1 MEDVQRKLNCRL
13 TRKFADV
20 ITEVELRPTEK
31 ALAEFWEIWNV
42 INGAASRLG
51 LPHDEAPV
59 TLAPRSSFNVD
70 EFLTRVVA
78 EGSERGGEL
87 TL

>member
-1 MEDVQRKLNCRL
+1 MEDMQRKLNCRL

-31 ALAEFWEIWNV
+31 ALAEFWKIWNA
-42 INGAASRLG
+42 INGAARRLG
-51 LPHDEAPV
+51 LPCDEAPAV
-59 TLAPRSSFNVD
+59 RPSPVAID

>member
-1 MEDVQRKLNCRL
+1 MYDVQHKLNCRL
-13 TRKFADV
+13 NRKFIDV
-20 ITEVELRPTEK
+20 MIKIELRPTEK
-31 ALAEFWEIWNV
+31 ALAEFWEIWEAV
-42 INGAASRLG
+42 NGAASRLG
-51 LPHDEAPV
+51 LPCDEAPAV
-59 TLAPRSSFNVD
+59 QRPSPVAID

>member
-1 MEDVQRKLNCRL
+1 MDDFQRKLNMKLLDRV
-13 TRKFADV
+13 ADV
-20 ITEVELRPTEK
+20 MVEVELRPTEK
-31 ALAEFWEIWNV
+31 ALAEFWKIWNA

-51 LPHDEAPV
+51 LPCDEAPV

>member
-1 MEDVQRKLNCRL
+1 MDDVQRKLNCRL

-20 ITEVELRPTEK
+20 MVEVELRPTEK
-31 ALAEFWEIWNV
+31 ALAEFWEIWNA

>member
-1 MEDVQRKLNCRL
+1 MDDFQRKLNVKLIDRVAEVL
-13 TRKFADV
+13 A
-20 ITEVELRPTEK
+20 EVELRPTEK
-31 ALAEFWEIWNV
+31 ALAEFWEIWNA

-51 LPHDEAPV
+51 LPHDKAPAV
-59 TLAPRSSFNVD
+59 RPSPVAID

>member
-20 ITEVELRPTEK
+20 MVEVELRPTEK
-31 ALAEFWEIWNV
+31 ALAEFWEIWEAV
-42 INGAASRLG
+42 NGAASRLG
-51 LPHDEAPV
+51 LPHDEAPAV
-59 TLAPRSSFNVD
+59 RPSPVAID

>member
-1 MEDVQRKLNCRL
+1 MEDVQRKLNCWL

-31 ALAEFWEIWNV
+31 ALAEFWKIWNAV
-42 INGAASRLG
+42 NGAAARLG
-51 LPHDEAPV
+51 LPCDEAPAV
-59 TLAPRSSFNVD
+59 RPSPVAID
-70 EFLTRVVA
+70 EFLTRVAA

>member
-1 MEDVQRKLNCRL
+1 MYDVQRKLNCRL

-31 ALAEFWEIWNV
+31 ALAEFWKIWNA

-51 LPHDEAPV
+51 LPCDEAPV

-78 EGSERGGEL
+78 EGRERGGEL

>member
-1 MEDVQRKLNCRL
+1 MDDFQRKLIMKLIGRV
-13 TRKFADV
+13 ADV
-20 ITEVELRPTEK
+20 MVEVELRPTEK
-31 ALAEFWEIWNV
+31 ALAEFWKIWNAV
-42 INGAASRLG
+42 NGAARRLG
-51 LPHDEAPV
+51 LPRDEAPAV
-59 TLAPRSSFNVD
+59 RRPSPVAID

>member
-1 MEDVQRKLNCRL
+1 MDDVQHKLNCRL

-31 ALAEFWEIWNV
+31 ALAEFWEIWEAV
-42 INGAASRLG
+42 NGAASRLG

-59 TLAPRSSFNVD
+59 TLAPGQVSTSTNF
-70 EFLTRVVA
+70 
-78 EGSERGGEL
+78 
-87 TL
+87 

>member
-1 MEDVQRKLNCRL
+1 MDDFQRKLTMKLIGRVAEVL
-13 TRKFADV
+13 A
-20 ITEVELRPTEK
+20 EVELRPTEK
-31 ALAEFWEIWNV
+31 ALAEFCGVWNAV
-42 INGAASRLG
+42 NGAAGRLG

>member
-1 MEDVQRKLNCRL
+1 MDDFQRKLNMKLIVCVAEVL
-13 TRKFADV
+13 TA
-20 ITEVELRPTEK
+20 VELRPTEK
-31 ALAEFWEIWNV
+31 ALAEFCGVWNAV
-42 INGAASRLG
+42 NGAASRLG
-51 LPHDEAPV
+51 LPHDEAPAV
-59 TLAPRSSFNVD
+59 RPSPVAID

>member
-1 MEDVQRKLNCRL
+1 MDDCQRKLNMKLIVCVAEVL
-13 TRKFADV
+13 TA
-20 ITEVELRPTEK
+20 VELRPTEK
-31 ALAEFWEIWNV
+31 ALAEFWKIWNAV
-42 INGAASRLG
+42 NGAASRLG
-51 LPHDEAPV
+51 LPCDEAPAV
-59 TLAPRSSFNVD
+59 QRPSPVAID

>member
-1 MEDVQRKLNCRL
+1 MDDFQRKLTMKLINRVAEVL
-13 TRKFADV
+13 A
-20 ITEVELRPTEK
+20 EVELRPTEK
-31 ALAEFWEIWNV
+31 ALAEFWKIWNAV
-42 INGAASRLG
+42 NGAARRLS

-59 TLAPRSSFNVD
+59 TLASRSSFNVD
-70 EFLTRVVA
+70 EFLTRVAA

>member
-31 ALAEFWEIWNV
+31 ALAEFWEIWGA
-42 INGAASRLG
+42 INGAAGRLG
-51 LPHDEAPV
+51 LPHDEAPAV
-59 TLAPRSSFNVD
+59 RRPSPVAID

>member
-1 MEDVQRKLNCRL
+1 MDDFQRKLNIKLLDR
-13 TRKFADV
+13 FAEMLV
-20 ITEVELRPTEK
+20 EVELRPTEK
-31 ALAEFWEIWNV
+31 ALAEFWKIWNA

-51 LPHDEAPV
+51 LPHDEATAVRRPSPV
-59 TLAPRSSFNVD
+59 AIED
-70 EFLTRVVA
+70 FLTRVVA